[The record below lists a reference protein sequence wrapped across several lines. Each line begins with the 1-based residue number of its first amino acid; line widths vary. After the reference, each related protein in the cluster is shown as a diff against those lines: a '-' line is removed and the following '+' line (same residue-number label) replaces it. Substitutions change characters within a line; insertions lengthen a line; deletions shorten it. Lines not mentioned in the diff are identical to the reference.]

1 MAVYTSLNSNDAEDF
16 VKNYNIGSLISFKGI
31 SGGVTNSNFFIQTD
45 HQEVVLTIFE
55 ELVASELNFYFEFMH
70 HLSEHGFSCPNPI
83 QDKEGIIVQT
93 LRKKPAALL
102 TKIPG
107 KVHEEINE
115 NQLRALG
122 FALAKMHE
130 LSKSFNGHKENNRN
144 LSWMKKTYQSISDCL
159 NDSVKNLISEELIY
173 LQDLPSDL
181 PKGIIHADLFRD
193 NVLFEDDTIGGI
205 IDFYYAC
212 TDYFIYDIAIVI
224 NDWCTNNDGS
234 INRTRQE
241 IFLEAYD
248 KNRVLKQKEYDA
260 LGGYLRL
267 AAMRFL
273 LSRYRDQLSKKEAE
287 LNQPKDPLFFQ
298 EILSLRRLGK

>member
-1 MAVYTSLNSNDAEDF
+1 
-16 VKNYNIGSLISFKGI
+16 
-31 SGGVTNSNFFIQTD
+31 
-45 HQEVVLTIFE
+45 
-55 ELVASELNFYFEFMH
+55 
-70 HLSEHGFSCPNPI
+70 
-83 QDKEGIIVQT
+83 
-93 LRKKPAALL
+93 
-102 TKIPG
+102 
-107 KVHEEINE
+107 
-115 NQLRALG
+115 
-122 FALAKMHE
+122 
-130 LSKSFNGHKENNRN
+130 
-144 LSWMKKTYQSISDCL
+144 
-159 NDSVKNLISEELIY
+159 LISEELIY

-273 LSRYRDQLSKKEAE
+273 LSRYQDQLSKKEAE